1 MTPEIKAP
9 APWSLT
15 GSGYIF
21 VYKFAKDFVR
31 TQGFVPP
38 FLEGRYRGGFGAVML
53 VDYHTSDVGGYRE
66 LLFIPGVFDFGGKN
80 YYSITKIYV
89 STMASVVNGR
99 ENWGIPKELADF
111 DIQRLDEHS
120 EQIRASANGVN
131 FFDTT
136 LIAEKLVRLPIN
148 TGWLPIKQTLVQQG
162 NDKLLLTTP
171 SGRGV
176 AQLATIVDMQ
186 ADGGCFPD
194 IAYVKPLAA
203 VKVTNFGMMFP
214 VAEEL
219 AKI

>member
-15 GSGYIF
+15 GEGYIF
-21 VYKFAKDFVR
+21 VYKFAKEFVR
-31 TQGFVPP
+31 TQGFIPP
-38 FLEGRYRGGFGAVML
+38 FLEGRYWGGFGGVML

-89 STMASVVNGR
+89 STMASVFNGR
-99 ENWGIPKELADF
+99 ANWGIPKELADF
-111 DIQRLDEHS
+111 DIQRLDEQS
-120 EQIRASANGVN
+120 ERIRVSVNGVT

-136 LIAEKLVRLPIN
+136 LIAEKLVRLPID
-148 TGWLPIKQTLVQQG
+148 TGWLPMKQTLVQQG
-162 NDKLLLTTP
+162 NDRLLLTTP

-176 AQLATIVDMQ
+176 AQIATIVDLR
-186 ADGGCFPD
+186 ADRGFFPD
-194 IAYVKPLAA
+194 IAHLNPLTA
-203 VKVTNFGMMFP
+203 VKVTNFGMTFP

-219 AKI
+219 KKV